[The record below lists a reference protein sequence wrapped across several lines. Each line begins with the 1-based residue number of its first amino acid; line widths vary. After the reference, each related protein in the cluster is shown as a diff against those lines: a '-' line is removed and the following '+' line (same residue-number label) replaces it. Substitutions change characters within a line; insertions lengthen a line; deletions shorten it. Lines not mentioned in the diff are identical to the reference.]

1 MTVHGAQAIAAKFA
15 TAATV
20 VPAVA
25 VPSALN
31 KAGLLVL
38 TRAKQ
43 KAPYDTGNLRGLI
56 AKERPSPAEVDVVSP
71 AEYSIYQEMGTYKM
85 AAHPYMRPA
94 LDESSDQIQEILG
107 HSVIATI
114 QGVMGV

>member
-38 TRAKQ
+38 RRAKQ
-43 KAPYDTGNLRGLI
+43 KAPVDTGNLKLSI
-56 AKERPSPAEVDVVSP
+56 NKPPATPSGVEVVSP
-71 AEYSIYQEMGTYKM
+71 AEYSVYQEMGTRNM
-85 AAHPYMRPA
+85 PAHPYMRPA
-94 LDESSDQIQEILG
+94 LDESKDQIEELLG
-107 HSVIATI
+107 HAVIATV